1 MSLTRCTS
9 CAVPSTRRTTAG
21 AVSSVHAIWRRNAK
35 SLVRHQRSGRR
46 RARHINPADLV
57 PVPTD
62 QTRRFCARHGCSEG
76 KCVCRDLWCTRLT
89 NEQFQYMALARY
101 SQKVHHRWKAA
112 EEKHAAAAQGLG
124 RERKHRKQ
132 LHEDLSRARLQ
143 TIDDA
148 AALAKSQAAVKKWEA
163 RVPVINSLITA
174 IKPMKEFV
182 LPTRNT

>member
-1 MSLTRCTS
+1 M
-9 CAVPSTRRTTAG
+9 
-21 AVSSVHAIWRRNAK
+21 
-35 SLVRHQRSGRR
+35 
-46 RARHINPADLV
+46 
-57 PVPTD
+57 
-62 QTRRFCARHGCSEG
+62 
-76 KCVCRDLWCTRLT
+76 CRDLWCTRLT

-112 EEKHAAAAQGLG
+112 EEKHAAAAQGLS

-174 IKPMKEFV
+174 IKPMNEFV
-182 LPTRNT
+182 LSTRDTWLHSR